1 MNKIIFEHARK
12 SYISEFMVGGG
23 CSQCFFN
30 DNFFNHLRGV
40 NKELK
45 EKMESVSYDE
55 GDSSCAFH
63 AKIYNQVFGFKFPLD
78 KNGDHHR
85 IDCDY
90 YILKQ
95 IDVLHPVEVCNRC
108 LKI

>member
-1 MNKIIFEHARK
+1 
-12 SYISEFMVGGG
+12 MVGGG

-78 KNGDHHR
+78 KNGDHYR
-85 IDCDY
+85 IDCHY
-90 YILKQ
+90 YEHNH
-95 IDVLHPVEVCNRC
+95 IDVLHLVKDCSRC